1 MRRAAPLLL
10 AVWLACPALAAVAA
24 PDVTAEGEQPSTPA
38 AALEVA
44 PPEGWTAS
52 AEAPEGVFAG
62 CRHYSR
68 TDGLFALMVCAED
81 IDLAASMDE
90 GYRRLGD
97 ALVRG
102 SEEGLLLLA
111 PRKQGKGA
119 GLFVLL
125 GQPGS
130 VWRRQEAAP
139 MLAAFADAFAVPGEL
154 LAPPVDPIRYLGAFS
169 PEDQGREEELGCTV
183 YVRSLPGSAEGK
195 LLAGILPYSAAWLDK
210 PGLLAALAAFWG
222 ELAPEG
228 GHWTAGPKRHAALS
242 ADGQALCLLMA
253 AAGDGTDTTEAVR
266 QAMRDL
272 SDFVW

>member
-1 MRRAAPLLL
+1 MRCAAPFLL
-10 AVWLACPALAAVAA
+10 AAWLLIPAAVMAA
-24 PDVTAEGEQPSTPA
+24 TADSAQSGGQPAPQA
-38 AALEVA
+38 ASLEVT

-52 AEAPEGVFAG
+52 DEAPEGMFAG
-62 CRHYSR
+62 CRSYSR
-68 TDGLFALMVCAED
+68 TDELFALMACAED
-81 IDLAASMDE
+81 IDLPADTEE

-97 ALVRG
+97 ALVRS

-125 GQPGS
+125 GQPES

-139 MLAAFADAFAVPGEL
+139 MLAAFAGAFAVPGEL
-154 LAPPVDPIRYLGAFS
+154 LAPPADPVRYLGTFS
-169 PEDQGREEELGCTV
+169 PENQGHEEELGCTV

-195 LLAGILPYSAAWLDK
+195 LLAAILPYNAAWLEK
-210 PGLLAALAAFWG
+210 SELLAALESFWG
-222 ELAPEG
+222 ELAPEA
-228 GHWTAGPKRHAALS
+228 GHWAAGPKRHAALS
-242 ADGQALCLLMA
+242 ADGRALCLLMA
-253 AAGDGTDTTEAVR
+253 AAEETTDTTEAMR

>member
-1 MRRAAPLLL
+1 
-10 AVWLACPALAAVAA
+10 
-24 PDVTAEGEQPSTPA
+24 
-38 AALEVA
+38 
-44 PPEGWTAS
+44 
-52 AEAPEGVFAG
+52 
-62 CRHYSR
+62 
-68 TDGLFALMVCAED
+68 
-81 IDLAASMDE
+81 
-90 GYRRLGD
+90 
-97 ALVRG
+97 
-102 SEEGLLLLA
+102 
-111 PRKQGKGA
+111 
-119 GLFVLL
+119 
-125 GQPGS
+125 
-130 VWRRQEAAP
+130 

-154 LAPPVDPIRYLGAFS
+154 LAPPVDPVRYLGAFS

-228 GHWTAGPKRHAALS
+228 GHWTAGPERHAALS

-253 AAGDGTDTTEAVR
+253 ATGDGTDTTEAVR